1 MVQED
6 LFVGPQRNAAEFAA
20 ANLQAESYLEQE
32 HNVRWTAHG
41 VAHAASEHYSQ
52 CIDITTFARQHS
64 RARPAQS
71 LPHSGSPLARRM
83 HRNTRNTLPQYYEM
97 KLLSDPP
104 PKRSAQ
110 DILFD
115 YLDTEERGN
124 YNDLARRIQKRFEE
138 LEGEKSKRRDRS
150 NVKPLTNLT

>member
-1 MVQED
+1 
-6 LFVGPQRNAAEFAA
+6 
-20 ANLQAESYLEQE
+20 
-32 HNVRWTAHG
+32 
-41 VAHAASEHYSQ
+41 
-52 CIDITTFARQHS
+52 
-64 RARPAQS
+64 
-71 LPHSGSPLARRM
+71 
-83 HRNTRNTLPQYYEM
+83 M